1 MSTEGVARPR
11 SLRRPGQDQP
21 SVTGAL
27 PPPYTPPPPEPEPEL
42 PLPAP
47 GGQHSNRCQRDQRHQ
62 RATQQSR
69 PIGGGL
75 LVACPTR
82 SARVIIAGHALIQ
95 NLRRGHSELAVEA
108 PVNRRGAVAFDELAL
123 MV

>member
-1 MSTEGVARPR
+1 MPDLWDTNPRNAFSTPDE
-11 SLRRPGQDQP
+11 QP
-21 SVTGAL
+21 DL
-27 PPPYTPPPPEPEPEL
+27 TPDDHHDDHTKEVML
-42 PLPAP
+42 KN
-47 GGQHSNRCQRDQRHQ
+47 NRCQRDQRHQ

-95 NLRRGHSELAVEA
+95 NLRRGHSELAGEA